1 MEITSKKIQ
10 SKIIE
15 LSQKISDFYLENN
28 DFKYLSIVVPLSGG
42 VPFAV
47 DLVKSLSDEIQNKL
61 LMCYAYDMDEEWYF
75 SDSNPE
81 IGEPILI
88 IEDIYDTGKTLADII
103 PWLEENYSPREIK
116 TVVLLDKKIQKI
128 NNITIDWTGFI
139 VEDTWVFGYGMDDEH
154 GMRRGIPYITD

>member
-1 MEITSKKIQ
+1 MNFKLK
-10 SKIIE
+10 
-15 LSQKISDFYLENN
+15 NN

-47 DLVKSLSDEIQNKL
+47 DLVKSLPDEIQNKL

-103 PWLEENYSPREIK
+103 PWLEENFSPREIK